1 MFSIIQQPNARSLD
15 YSKTTKQVSHSSEQ
29 MRLTVGVLQTSA
41 KTVQV
46 NANKLQNRVALFEVS
61 GAAA

>member
-1 MFSIIQQPNARSLD
+1 MFSIIQQLNTHSLD

-29 MRLTVGVLQTSA
+29 MRLTVGGQTSA

-46 NANKLQNRVALFEVS
+46 NANKLQKQVALFEVS

>member
-1 MFSIIQQPNARSLD
+1 M
-15 YSKTTKQVSHSSEQ
+15 
-29 MRLTVGVLQTSA
+29 GQTSA

>member
-1 MFSIIQQPNARSLD
+1 MFSIIQQLNTHSLD

-29 MRLTVGVLQTSA
+29 MRLTVGGQISA